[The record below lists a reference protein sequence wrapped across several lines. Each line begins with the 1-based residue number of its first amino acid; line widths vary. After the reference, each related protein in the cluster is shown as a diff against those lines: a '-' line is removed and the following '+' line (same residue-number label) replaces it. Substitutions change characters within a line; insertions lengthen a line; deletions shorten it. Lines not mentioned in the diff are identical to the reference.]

1 MKISVVILS
10 ILFSLI
16 GVYLAVRINIEK
28 KKIDPATLRARVFLN
43 ESFLKD
49 SWKLLLIALILFI
62 IRAFTELE
70 ELFETVMDN
79 EISELLDEVIGL
91 GILICL
97 ILLLYKWLKLMN
109 PQKLVIQNN
118 SRVSEK

>member
-1 MKISVVILS
+1 
-10 ILFSLI
+10 
-16 GVYLAVRINIEK
+16 
-28 KKIDPATLRARVFLN
+28 
-43 ESFLKD
+43 
-49 SWKLLLIALILFI
+49 LLLIALILFI

-109 PQKLVIQNN
+109 PQKLVIKNN